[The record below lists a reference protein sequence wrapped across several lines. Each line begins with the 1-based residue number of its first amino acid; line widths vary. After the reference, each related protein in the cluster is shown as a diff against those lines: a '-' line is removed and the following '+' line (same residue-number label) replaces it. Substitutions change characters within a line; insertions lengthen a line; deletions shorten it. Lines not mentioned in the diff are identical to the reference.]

1 MQISKNEL
9 QTYRLTPDVD
19 SDLVGVFEVVVG
31 NNFRPRIGLLVGT
44 SVPEFFLGSF
54 ETGR

>member
-1 MQISKNEL
+1 MGDSSKL
-9 QTYRLTPDVD
+9 QTYRLTPEVD
-19 SDLVGVFEVVVG
+19 TDLVGVFEVVVG

-44 SVPEFFLGSF
+44 SVPEFFLGNF